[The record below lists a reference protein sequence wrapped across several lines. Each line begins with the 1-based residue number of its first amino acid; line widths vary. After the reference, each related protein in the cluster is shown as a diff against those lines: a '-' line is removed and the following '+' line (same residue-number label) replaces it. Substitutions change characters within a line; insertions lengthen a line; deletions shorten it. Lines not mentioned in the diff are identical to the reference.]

1 MSAHFLVED
10 TFRLARREIF
20 VVHGRIVHGAVQRG
34 QRVRAPSGLDAP
46 VETVE
51 FVLLS
56 ASEGRRENPALVFR
70 YRDMDQ
76 LARWEALG
84 LAGQTL
90 ELEDGGELSGGRDAA
105 V

>member
-10 TFRLARREIF
+10 TFRLASREIF
-20 VVHGRIVHGAVQRG
+20 VVHGRIVDGAVQRG
-34 QRVRAPSGLDAP
+34 QHVRVPSGLDAP
-46 VETVE
+46 VEAIE

-56 ASEGRRENPALVFR
+56 ASEGRENPALVFR

-76 LARWEALG
+76 LARWQALG
-84 LAGQTL
+84 LAGQML
-90 ELEDGGELSGGRDAA
+90 ELQDGGELSAGRDAA